1 MKILFITRFSP
12 LDNSS
17 GSAVRSGFLW
27 RALQRL
33 GDVRTT
39 VIEGLSPEPDDD
51 VRKIRYRPKASAWPR
66 FLTPWYCQAA
76 LFRLGGERVCWLAK
90 PPKRMLVEL
99 GWPGES
105 FDCVV
110 ARYVR
115 MASRFAA
122 WRIAP
127 LVLDVDDLPTRDMVV
142 RGSGLFRTV
151 KRRLKTAL
159 LGSWQAFIAS
169 RAKVSFIAN
178 SKELGDLPECTQR
191 VHLPNVAP
199 EPPSGYAFDGQTE
212 PLMISVGVM
221 EHLPNALGVDWFV
234 TNVWPAFH
242 AAHPEMRYA
251 VIGRDAPEE
260 FVARWRTAAG
270 VEVVGYVKD
279 LLPWYARA
287 CAVVSPVLEGSGTS
301 VKVPEACLHGRPV
314 LATHFSARDLSEED
328 CGALDIAF
336 FDSADSFGRAYA
348 ALSGRTPS
356 EIHARRACQLAA
368 ARARFGGEAF
378 CNRVKEALDA

>member
-17 GSAVRSGFLW
+17 GSAVRTGFFW

-39 VIEGLSPEPDDD
+39 VVEGLVRESDDD
-51 VRKIRYRPKASAWPR
+51 IWKIRHRPKASAWMR
-66 FLTPWYCQAA
+66 ILTPWYCQAA
-76 LFRLGGERVCWLAK
+76 IFRMGGERVCYLAK
-90 PPKRMLVEL
+90 PPERVLEEL

-110 ARYVR
+110 VRYVR
-115 MASRFAA
+115 MASRLAA

-127 LVLDVDDLPTRDMVV
+127 LILDVDDLPTRDMVV
-142 RGSGLFRTV
+142 RGSGLFRAV

-159 LGSWQAFIAS
+159 LGSWQAFVVS
-169 RAKVSFIAN
+169 RAKVAFMAN
-178 SKELGDLPECTQR
+178 SEELRELPECTKR

-199 EPPSGYAFDGQTE
+199 EPSADYAFDGPTE
-212 PLMISVGVM
+212 SLMISVGVM

-234 TNVWPAFH
+234 SNVWPVFH

-260 FVARWRTAAG
+260 LVSKWRTVDG

-279 LLPWYARA
+279 LQTWYARA

-301 VKVPEACLHGRPV
+301 VKIPEACLHGRPV
-314 LATHFSARDLSEED
+314 LATRFSARDLSEKD

-348 ALSGRTPS
+348 TLSGRTSS
-356 EIHARRACQLAA
+356 EIHVRRERQLAA
-368 ARARFGGEAF
+368 ARARFGGESF
-378 CNRVKEALDA
+378 FNRVKEALDA

>member
-17 GSAVRSGFLW
+17 GSAVRTGFLW
-27 RALQRL
+27 RALQQL

-39 VIEGLSPEPDDD
+39 VIEGLAPEPDDD
-51 VRKIRYRPKASAWPR
+51 VRKIRYRSKASAWPR
-66 FLTPWYCQAA
+66 ILTPWYCQAA
-76 LFRLGGERVCWLAK
+76 LFCLGGERVCWLAK
-90 PPKRMLVEL
+90 PPERMLVEL

-110 ARYVR
+110 VRYVR

-127 LVLDVDDLPTRDMVV
+127 LILDVDDLPTRDMVV
-142 RGSGLFRTV
+142 RGGGLFRAI
-151 KRRLKTAL
+151 KRGLKTVL
-159 LGSWQAFIAS
+159 LESWQAFVAS
-169 RAKVSFIAN
+169 RAKISFIAN
-178 SKELGDLPECTQR
+178 SKELGELPTCTQR

-199 EPPSGYAFDGQTE
+199 EPSADYALDGPAE
-212 PLMISVGVM
+212 PLMVTVGVM

-234 TNVWPAFH
+234 ANVWPSFH
-242 AAHPEMRYA
+242 SDHPEMRYV
-251 VIGRDAPEE
+251 VIGRDAPAE
-260 FVARWRTAAG
+260 FVARWRTVAG

-279 LLPWYARA
+279 LLSWYARA
-287 CAVVSPVLEGSGTS
+287 RAVVSPVLEGSGTS

-328 CGALDIAF
+328 CRALDIAF

-356 EIHARRACQLAA
+356 EIHARRECQLAA

-378 CNRVKEALDA
+378 CKRVKEALDA

>member
-17 GSAVRSGFLW
+17 GSAVRTGFLW

-39 VIEGLSPEPDDD
+39 VVEGLAREPDDD
-51 VRKIRYRPKASAWPR
+51 VRKIRHRPKASAWPR
-66 FLTPWYCQAA
+66 ILTPWYCQAV

-90 PPKRMLVEL
+90 PPERMLVEL

-110 ARYVR
+110 VRYVR

-127 LVLDVDDLPTRDMVV
+127 LILDVDDLPTRDMVV
-142 RGSGLFRTV
+142 RGSGRFRAI
-151 KRRLKTAL
+151 KRRLKTVL
-159 LGSWQAFIAS
+159 LESWQTFVAS

-199 EPPSGYAFDGQTE
+199 GPSADYAFDGLTE
-212 PLMISVGVM
+212 QLMISVGVM
-221 EHLPNALGVDWFV
+221 EHLPNALGVDWFI
-234 TNVWPAFH
+234 TNVWPSFH
-242 AAHPEMRYA
+242 SVHPEMRYV

-260 FVARWRTAAG
+260 LVARWRTAAG

-279 LLPWYARA
+279 LQSWYARA

-301 VKVPEACLHGRPV
+301 VKVPEACLHGRTV
-314 LATHFSARDLSEED
+314 LATRFSARDLSEKD
-328 CGALDIAF
+328 CEALDIAF
-336 FDSADSFGRAYA
+336 FDSADSFGRVYA
-348 ALSGRTPS
+348 TLSGRTSS
-356 EIHARRACQLAA
+356 EIHARRERQLTA

>member
-17 GSAVRSGFLW
+17 GCAVRTGFLW

-39 VIEGLSPEPDDD
+39 VVEGRIREPDDD
-51 VRKIRYRPKASAWPR
+51 VRWIRHRPEASAWPR
-66 FLTPWYCQAA
+66 ILTLWYCQAA
-76 LFRLGGERVCWLAK
+76 LFRLVGERAMALAK
-90 PPKRMLVEL
+90 PTERVLAEL
-99 GWPGES
+99 GWPNES

-110 ARYVR
+110 VSYVR
-115 MASRFAA
+115 LASRFAA

-127 LVLDVDDLPTRDMVV
+127 LNLDVVDLPSRDMVI
-142 RGSGLFRTV
+142 RGKGPFKAV
-151 KRRLKTAL
+151 KRCLKAAL
-159 LGSWQAFIAS
+159 LGPWQTFVAL

-178 SKELGDLPECTQR
+178 AVELEELPMRTKR

-199 EPPSGYAFDGQTE
+199 NPPANYAFDGSTE

-242 AAHPEMRYA
+242 AVHPEMRYA

-260 FVARWRTAAG
+260 LAEKWRAVDG
-270 VEVVGYVKD
+270 VEVLGYVDD
-279 LLPWYARA
+279 LQSWYART
-287 CAVVSPVLEGSGTS
+287 AVAVSPVLEGSGTS

-314 LATHFSARDLSEED
+314 LATRFSVRGIPEGE
-328 CGALDIAF
+328 CGSLDIAL
-336 FDSADSFGRAYA
+336 FDSADSFGRAYV
-348 ALSGRTPS
+348 ALSARTPEES
-356 EIHARRACQLAA
+356 RLCRERQLESARV
-368 ARARFGGEAF
+368 RFGEGIF
-378 CNRVKEALDA
+378 FDRVKEALHV

>member
-17 GSAVRSGFLW
+17 GCAVRTGFLW

-39 VIEGLSPEPDDD
+39 VVEGLVREPDDGI
-51 VRKIRYRPKASAWPR
+51 RKIRHCPNASAWPR
-66 FLTPWYCQAA
+66 ILTPWYSQAV
-76 LFRLGGERVCWLAK
+76 LFRLGGERALRLTKPSDRILA
-90 PPKRMLVEL
+90 EL
-99 GWPGES
+99 GWAGES

-110 ARYVR
+110 VSYVR
-115 MASRFAA
+115 LASRFVA
-122 WRIAP
+122 WRLAP
-127 LVLDVDDLPTRDMVV
+127 LFLDVVDLPSRDMVI
-142 RGSGLFRTV
+142 RGRGPIKSL
-151 KRRLKTAL
+151 KRRLKAAL
-159 LGSWQAFIAS
+159 LGPWQAFVAS

-178 SKELGDLPECTQR
+178 SEELRELPECTKR

-212 PLMISVGVM
+212 PLMITVGVM

-234 TNVWPAFH
+234 TNIWPAFH
-242 AAHPEMRYA
+242 AVHPEMRYA
-251 VIGRDAPEE
+251 VIGRDAPKEL
-260 FVARWRTAAG
+260 VSKWHTVDG

-279 LLPWYARA
+279 LQTWYARA

-314 LATHFSARDLSEED
+314 LATHFSVRGISEGD
-328 CGALDIAF
+328 CSSLDIAL
-336 FDSADSFGRAYA
+336 FDSADSFDRAYSA
-348 ALSGRTPS
+348 F
-356 EIHARRACQLAA
+356 A
-368 ARARFGGEAF
+368 ARKPNEIRSHRERQLESARTRFGEENFLG
-378 CNRVKEALDA
+378 RVKGTLNV